1 MASSRRLRVIGVA
14 EYVDIPAWNV
24 RALAAKVDTGAR
36 TSALHVENVE
46 ELGRRRVRFDVRL
59 NRRLP
64 RQHVRVE
71 ATIVRRGRVRSTN
84 GVVKPRLFVEVNVSI
99 GGVRR
104 KIELGLVDRR
114 NMIYRM
120 LLGRSALAGVFLVD
134 PGRRFVLHKS
144 RGTGSPRGE
153 AADAC

>member
-1 MASSRRLRVIGVA
+1 MIGVA

-64 RQHVRVE
+64 REHVRVE
-71 ATIVRRGRVRSTN
+71 ATILRRGRVRSTS
-84 GVVKPRLFVEVNVSI
+84 GVVKPRLFVAVNVSI

-104 KIELGLVDRR
+104 KIEVGLVDRR
-114 NMIYRM
+114 TMIYRM

-134 PGRRFVLHKS
+134 PGRRFLLAKS
-144 RGTGSPRGE
+144 RGSSSSTRRE